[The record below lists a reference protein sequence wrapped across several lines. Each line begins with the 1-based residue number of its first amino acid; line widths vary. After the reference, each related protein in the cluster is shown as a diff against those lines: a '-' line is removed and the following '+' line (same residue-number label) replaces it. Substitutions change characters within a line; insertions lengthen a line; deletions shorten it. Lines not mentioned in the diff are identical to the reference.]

1 MSFKK
6 TVERIKSLK
15 VQGAENVAIEAVK
28 ALKKVVKESKSK
40 NIAGILAEIHH
51 AKNLLFLTR
60 PTEPCMRNALN
71 YVMHDLDYDN
81 PIELTK
87 AICLKVDE
95 VIERFDKNQRIIAQI
110 GSRKIGNGTVVFTHC
125 HSSTILEILKQAKK
139 QGKRFEVHN
148 TETRPLYQGRITA
161 KEIAKLDIPVTHFVD
176 AAARFALKKA
186 DLMLIGADAITT
198 EGKVINKIGSELYAE
213 IANKYDIPV
222 YACTDSWKFD
232 TETIF
237 GYEEEIEKRKG
248 NEIWENPPKGVT
260 VNNFAFEK
268 VSPNLIMGII
278 SELGIY
284 KPHVFIQEVKA
295 NNKWM
300 FKKHLF

>member
-1 MSFKK
+1 MSLKK
-6 TVERIKSLK
+6 TIERIRNLK
-15 VQGAENVAIEAVK
+15 VQGAESVAKEAVRS
-28 ALKKVVKESKSK
+28 LKEVVKSSKAK
-40 NIAGILAEIHH
+40 NVSGILADIYH
-51 AKNLLFLTR
+51 AKNLLFLSR

-71 YVMHDLDYDN
+71 YVLHDLDYDD
-81 PIELTK
+81 PVEL
-87 AICLKVDE
+87 ANAVCLKVDE
-95 VIERFDKNQRIIAQI
+95 VLERFDKNQKIIAQI
-110 GSRKIGNGTVVFTHC
+110 GSKKIRNGTVIFTHC
-125 HSSTILEILKQAKK
+125 HSSTILEILKEAKK
-139 QGKRFEVHN
+139 RGKKFEVHN

-161 KEIAKLDIPVTHFVD
+161 SEVAKLGIPVTHFVD

-232 TETIF
+232 TETVF
-237 GYEEEIEKRKG
+237 GYEENIEKRKG
-248 NEIWENPPKGVT
+248 NEIWKNPPKGIT

-268 VSPNLIMGII
+268 VNPSLIAGVI

-284 KPHVFIQEVKA
+284 KPHIFIQEIKA

-300 FKKHLF
+300 FRKHLF